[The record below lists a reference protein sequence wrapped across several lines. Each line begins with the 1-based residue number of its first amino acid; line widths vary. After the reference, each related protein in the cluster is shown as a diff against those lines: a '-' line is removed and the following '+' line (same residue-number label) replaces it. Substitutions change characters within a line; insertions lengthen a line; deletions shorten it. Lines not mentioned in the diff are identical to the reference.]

1 MKKDTLIESQLQEET
16 TAFKKT
22 LDEMIQ
28 SGVQQILALALE
40 AEVQEYLD
48 RYQKV
53 INERGHRLAVRN
65 GSMPERTILSSVGPI
80 TIRQPRVDDRQL
92 RASLGVE
99 GFSSEILPKY
109 LRRTPSLNNLVP
121 ALYLRGISTQDFPTA
136 LSAIL
141 GDKAKSL
148 SANTVVRLKEKWET
162 EYKQW
167 TRRDLSDKHYVYIW
181 ADGVYFNVRLKGT
194 SPCILVIIGAD
205 EYGRKELLAVKEGLR
220 ESELSW
226 KELLLELKDQGLE
239 KGPKLAIADGALG
252 FWKALSQ
259 VYPQSREQ
267 RCWVH
272 KTANILDKMPK
283 SVQTNAKQLI
293 HEMYMT
299 DTKEKALITYHRF
312 IKTYEDKYPRTV
324 KCLAKD
330 YDQLFTFYDFPAAH
344 WQHIRTTNPIE
355 STFATVRLRTRRT
368 KGCGSS
374 QATLTMVFKLAK
386 EAEKRWR
393 RLRGYKWIPFVVMG
407 EKFIDGEPE
416 NQELLKLAA

>member
-1 MKKDTLIESQLQEET
+1 MKKDTITKSKLQEET
-16 TAFKKT
+16 TTFKES
-22 LDEMIQ
+22 LDEIIRN
-28 SGVQQILALALE
+28 GAQQLLATAIE
-40 AEVQEYLD
+40 AEVQEYLG
-48 RYQKV
+48 RYQTHRDE
-53 INERGHRLAVRN
+53 NGHRLAVRN
-65 GSMPERTILSSVGPI
+65 GSMPERTIMSSAGPI
-80 TIRQPRVDDRQL
+80 LIRQPRVDDRKLRTQL
-92 RASLGVE
+92 DVD
-99 GFSSEILPKY
+99 GFTSEILPKY
-109 LRRTPSLNNLVP
+109 LRRTPSLDNLIP
-121 ALYLRGISTQDFPTA
+121 ALYLRGISTQDFPAA

-141 GDKAKSL
+141 GDKAKGL
-148 SANTVVRLKEKWET
+148 SANTVVRLKEEWET

-167 TRRDLSDKHYVYIW
+167 AKRDLSDKHYVYIW
-181 ADGVYFNVRLKGT
+181 ADGVYFNVRLKDA

-239 KGPKLAIADGALG
+239 AGPELAIADGALG
-252 FWKALSQ
+252 FWKALPQ
-259 VYPQSREQ
+259 VFPKSREQ

-283 SVQTNAKQLI
+283 SVQANAKQLI

-299 DTKEKALITYHRF
+299 DTKKKALIAYHRF
-312 IKTYEDKYPRTV
+312 IKTYEDKYPRAV
-324 KCLAKD
+324 KCLVKD

-368 KGCGSS
+368 KGCGSC

-393 RLRGYKWIPFVVMG
+393 RLRGYKWIPFVVKG

-416 NQELLKLAA
+416 NKELLKLAA

>member
-1 MKKDTLIESQLQEET
+1 MKKYTLTKSQLQEET
-16 TAFKKT
+16 TTLKKT

-80 TIRQPRVDDRQL
+80 SIRQPRVDDRQL
-92 RASLGVE
+92 RVRPDVD

-109 LRRTPSLNNLVP
+109 LRRTPSLDNLIP

-162 EYKQW
+162 EYKAW
-167 TRRDLSDKHYVYIW
+167 ARRDLSGKHYAYIW
-181 ADGVYFNVRLKGT
+181 ADGIYFNVRLKDV

-205 EYGRKELLAVKEGLR
+205 EYGQKELLAVKEGFR

-239 KGPKLAIADGALG
+239 AGPELAIADGALG
-252 FWKALSQ
+252 FWKALPQ
-259 VYPQSREQ
+259 VFPKSREQ

-283 SVQTNAKQLI
+283 SVQANSKRLI
-293 HEMYMT
+293 HEMYMAE
-299 DTKEKALITYHRF
+299 TKENALTAYHRF
-312 IKTYEDKYPRTV
+312 IKTYEGKYPKAV
-324 KCLAKD
+324 KCLEKN
-330 YDQLFTFYDFPAAH
+330 YDQLFTFYDFPAMH

-374 QATLTMVFKLAK
+374 QATLTMVFKLVK

-393 RLRGYKWIPFVVMG
+393 RLRGYKWIPFVVSG

>member
-1 MKKDTLIESQLQEET
+1 MKKDTLTKSQLQEET
-16 TAFKKT
+16 TTLKKT
-22 LDEMIQ
+22 LDEIIQ

-80 TIRQPRVDDRQL
+80 SIRQPRVDDRQL
-92 RASLGVE
+92 RVRPDVD

-109 LRRTPSLNNLVP
+109 LRRTPSLDNLIP

-162 EYKQW
+162 EYKAW
-167 TRRDLSDKHYVYIW
+167 ARRDLSGKHYAYIW
-181 ADGVYFNVRLKGT
+181 ADGIYFNVRLKDV
-194 SPCILVIIGAD
+194 SPCILVIIGAN
-205 EYGRKELLAVKEGLR
+205 EYGQKELLAVKEGFR

-239 KGPKLAIADGALG
+239 AGPELAIADGALG
-252 FWKALSQ
+252 FWKALPQ
-259 VYPQSREQ
+259 VFPKSREQ

-283 SVQTNAKQLI
+283 SVQANSKRLI
-293 HEMYMT
+293 HEMYMAE
-299 DTKEKALITYHRF
+299 TKENALTAYHRF
-312 IKTYEDKYPRTV
+312 IKTYEGKYPKAV
-324 KCLAKD
+324 KCLEKN
-330 YDQLFTFYDFPAAH
+330 YDQLFTFYDFPAMH

-374 QATLTMVFKLAK
+374 QATLTMVFKL
-386 EAEKRWR
+386 
-393 RLRGYKWIPFVVMG
+393 VSG